1 MPTCCAG
8 GTTED
13 AAAFCSFVAAADR
26 SGIDLELYVDGWP
39 GQGASRAATFTQ
51 SALLLPIAVGNSV
64 ILLAFPLHHLLEQ
77 LLHGDGG
84 GGGSLSSKAFF
95 WPAYC
100 HGMLIAACM
109 WLHRQL
115 DC

>member
-84 GGGSLSSKAFF
+84 GEGHSVPRPFF
-95 WPAYC
+95 
-100 HGMLIAACM
+100 GLLIAMGCLLLHACG
-109 WLHRQL
+109 
-115 DC
+115 CIGS